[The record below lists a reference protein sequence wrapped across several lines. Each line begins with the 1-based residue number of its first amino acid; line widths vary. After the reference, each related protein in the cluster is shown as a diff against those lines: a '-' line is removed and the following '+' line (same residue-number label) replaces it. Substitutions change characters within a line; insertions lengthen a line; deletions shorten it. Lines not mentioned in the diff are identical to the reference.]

1 MAQIMLRDYLQQA
14 EDALSSGHIDDAL
27 ANCQHVLTHYPGA
40 LEAQRLLGEIYLAQG
55 HLEEAQRTFD
65 WILTSDPENVVAYC
79 NRALICERTLD
90 YDTAL
95 DCYQQAYELSRGNS
109 QIRQEFNQLSARV
122 GQSDFMLSRAGLA
135 RLYMRGDLL
144 TQAIQEWEVVLAA
157 TPDRLDARSGLL
169 EAYWREEQFDRVEQL
184 AKQILDEVPGS
195 LKALL
200 LLAHATAPR
209 DLDQAK
215 ELIQRAEALDPELVM
230 AHDLFSDLMA
240 REPDDP
246 FLALLKR
253 TPAILPEISNAQ
265 PTSIT
270 TIAATPELASTGT
283 NGTQATGVS
292 TDPLFGWSSLDAEIE
307 AHKDYELTTES
318 AGYTTWSS
326 SDLQPI
332 SSSGTGLGEAELPTP
347 PAWLEMLTQREQR
360 EPGGPTPSLP
370 ASPSTGQEPPPTVP
384 PVQPAMEPAIDVPVA
399 QAEIPH
405 ATPLT
410 SPGFGGEE
418 TDDMGWPEWLKSLGA
433 AAMDSEPLP
442 QSAAQAPAEVPEPSQ
457 EDSLTW
463 MGQANTTLAQQA
475 SSPWTNQISEPQA
488 ASPIWTE
495 QLAGQPGQQA
505 LPPWLDQ
512 MAASSVQETNPTWT
526 EQAQSTQPASPR
538 WLEQMT
544 APPTQ
549 ETSSTWMEQVDEQPA
564 QPTSPDW
571 MGQMVRPLPATDER
585 MLMTLEN
592 LEHQLHAE
600 GFIELEPGSLSTIAQ
615 SAQEPTL
622 SSALAQLGNLAASP
636 SPQPTTPVD
645 ITPPLSP
652 AIVPAVQPSQ
662 PLWPATPD
670 PVPNQ
675 SSGPYTGAPMQ
686 PTVMPPDPADILLD
700 SELETTMKRPAVR
713 LQPMQ
718 QRSAAQRDQLMLIG
732 KERSG
737 ESPAGNVG
745 ESHISH
751 RERLLKGYHYQLA
764 GDYDAAMQ
772 EYRTIIRSTSDLLD
786 EVISNVRALLKLA
799 PKYSAGYRVLG
810 DAYMRQGEYLQ
821 AMEAYNKALTMTKK
835 SKGMVS

>member
-1 MAQIMLRDYLQQA
+1 MAQIMLRDYLQQT
-14 EDALSSGHIDDAL
+14 EDALSSGRINDAL

-55 HLEEAQRTFD
+55 HLEEAQQTFD

-79 NRALICERTLD
+79 NRALICERMLD

-109 QIRQEFNQLSARV
+109 QIRQEFNQLSARA

-157 TPDRLDARSGLL
+157 TPDRLDARCGLL

-184 AKQILDEVPGS
+184 AKEILDEVPGS

-240 REPDDP
+240 REPNDP

-253 TPAILPEISNAQ
+253 TPAILPQISNAQ
-265 PTSIT
+265 PASIT
-270 TIAATPELASTGT
+270 PIVATPESTATGT
-283 NGTQATGVS
+283 NGTQVTGIS
-292 TDPLFGWSSLDAEIE
+292 TDPLFGWSSLDAELA

-318 AGYTTWSS
+318 AGYTIWSS
-326 SDLQPI
+326 SDLQPM

-347 PAWLEMLTQREQR
+347 PAWLEMLTQREQP
-360 EPGGPTPSLP
+360 EPGGPMPSSL
-370 ASPSTGQEPPPTVP
+370 ASPSTGQEPPLTVP
-384 PVQPAMEPAIDVPVA
+384 PVQPAIDVPVA
-399 QAEIPH
+399 QAEIPP

-410 SPGFGGEE
+410 APGFGAEE

-433 AAMDSEPLP
+433 ETMDSGPLP
-442 QSAAQAPAEVPEPSQ
+442 QSAVEAPAETPEPLQ

-463 MGQANTTLAQQA
+463 MEQANTALAQQT
-475 SSPWTNQISEPQA
+475 SSPWTNQISEPQV
-488 ASPIWTE
+488 ASPTWKG
-495 QLAGQPGQQA
+495 QLAGQPDQQA

-512 MAASSVQETNPTWT
+512 MVAPSIQETKPTWT
-526 EQAQSTQPASPR
+526 EQSTQPASPT

-544 APPTQ
+544 PPTTQ
-549 ETSSTWMEQVDEQPA
+549 KTSSTWVEQVDEQPVP
-564 QPTSPDW
+564 QISPDW
-571 MGQMVRPLPATDER
+571 MGQMGGPPPITDEPT
-585 MLMTLEN
+585 LMTLEN

-615 SAQEPTL
+615 SPQEPTL
-622 SSALAQLGNLAASP
+622 SSALAQLGNLTVSH
-636 SPQPTTPVD
+636 PTTPVD
-645 ITPPLSP
+645 IATPLSP
-652 AIVPAVQPSQ
+652 AIVPAFQPSQ

-675 SSGPYTGAPMQ
+675 SSGLQTGAPIQ
-686 PTVMPPDPADILLD
+686 PTVMSPDAADILLD

-718 QRSAAQRDQLMLIG
+718 QRSAVQRDQLLLPG

-737 ESPAGNVG
+737 EFPAGSVA
-745 ESHISH
+745 ESNISH